1 MLMRIVSAICFAL
14 LLAPALAHAAV
25 QGPAAQSQVIIRP
38 AEIRLAV
45 DAEQRLRV
53 EVTDSLGRRTTPR
66 AVRWF
71 SLNSEIVSVDS
82 TGIVR
87 AVRPGTGQIAA
98 RVGDAP
104 MAMATVT
111 VPELPPAKLKLRADG
126 GTDIRV
132 GASVPLRVA
141 AITRLGDTVAVPIT
155 YRSERPKVASVDEG
169 GRVYARRPG
178 WAALVASAGDVQAR
192 LSVQVVPNAGGRLK
206 PPERYRDP
214 RSVHARAPV
223 GAFGIHRNGDG
234 WGPQRVDLE

>member
-1 MLMRIVSAICFAL
+1 MLLISSAILMGAL
-14 LLAPALAHAAV
+14 
-25 QGPAAQSQVIIRP
+25 QGQAAQSQVIIRP

-82 TGIVR
+82 TGMVR
-87 AVRPGTGQIAA
+87 AVRPGAARIAV

-104 MAMATVT
+104 TAMVTVT
-111 VPELPPAKLKLRADG
+111 VPELPPAKLVLRADG

-132 GASVPLRVA
+132 GASAPLRVA

-155 YRSERPKVASVDEG
+155 YRSERPEVA
-169 GRVYARRPG
+169 
-178 WAALVASAGDVQAR
+178 
-192 LSVQVVPNAGGRLK
+192 
-206 PPERYRDP
+206 
-214 RSVHARAPV
+214 
-223 GAFGIHRNGDG
+223 
-234 WGPQRVDLE
+234 